1 MIGRSALRRR
11 KSSAKNPLAVKS
23 HSVVYRLKRCRLA
36 IAFFGNSL
44 KQVISSFFTL
54 TLNFREKVI
63 SSFYL
68 LSILSSLDF
77 FNLSFKGQYEPHW
90 DHQSYPGAQS
100 SWDENQGSRIATWL
114 TYMSQEM
121 SILTKTFVNS
131 LTCLLTKKNFFW

>member
-1 MIGRSALRRR
+1 MSRLVAQLWGEESRARKIHWRSKVTLSCIGSNDVDL
-11 KSSAKNPLAVKS
+11 V
-23 HSVVYRLKRCRLA
+23 
-36 IAFFGNSL
+36 IAFFGNNL

-54 TLNFREKVI
+54 TLNFREKFI

-131 LTCLLTKKNFFW
+131 LNCLLTCL

>member
-1 MIGRSALRRR
+1 MSRLVAQLWGEESRARKIHWRSKVTLSCIGSNDVDL
-11 KSSAKNPLAVKS
+11 V
-23 HSVVYRLKRCRLA
+23 
-36 IAFFGNSL
+36 IAFFGNNL

-54 TLNFREKVI
+54 TLNFREKFI

-131 LTCLLTKKNFFW
+131 LNSLLTCL